1 MSRLLSILEQSPMGW
16 IRYGLAVRIS
26 TLSSIP
32 LQAEGKTDDSLG
44 SLITGASFMN
54 TVIKPCR
61 KLSIQ
66 KTVL

>member
-1 MSRLLSILEQSPMGW
+1 MGW
-16 IRYGLAVRIS
+16 IRYGLGVLIS

-32 LQAEGKTDDSLG
+32 LQAEEKTVDSLG
-44 SLITGASFMN
+44 SLVTGASFIY
-54 TVIKPCR
+54 TVKPCR